1 MYKDLNK
8 TSNFNKGF
16 TLIEMMV
23 SLAIFTVVAL
33 VSVGA
38 FLKVLD
44 ANKKSVNLK
53 TTINNL
59 NFALESISREMR
71 VGKDYYYIYSSSA
84 LPGTVAYNFNS
95 KLDDSGLSPENNHW
109 LIAFRSSKNSRV
121 HGNSIGAVCN
131 LIYAYRYDKVNK
143 KIQKAQQDRDCD
155 YSLTDSDFRDLT
167 ATEIKI
173 TNSRVRVST
182 IPNKQPYAFFFI
194 EGESG
199 AKESEKVN
207 FSMQTSVSQRIK

>member
-1 MYKDLNK
+1 MQRNLYKKNN
-8 TSNFNKGF
+8 SNKGF
-16 TLIEMMV
+16 TLIEMMI

-38 FLKVLD
+38 FLKILD

-71 VGKDYYYIYSSSA
+71 VGKDFYYVYSSSA
-84 LPGTVAYNFNS
+84 LPGTIAYNYNS
-95 KLDDSGLSPENNHW
+95 KLDDSGLSGESNYW
-109 LIAFRSSKNSRV
+109 LIAFRSSKTSRV
-121 HGNSIGAVCN
+121 HGNTIGAPCN

-143 KIQKAQQDRDCD
+143 RIQKAQQDRDCD
-155 YSLTDSDFRDLT
+155 YSLSDSDFRDLT
-167 ATEIKI
+167 AKEIKI
-173 TNSRVRVST
+173 TNSRVRIDTGSSR
-182 IPNKQPYAFFFI
+182 QPYAFFFI

-199 AKESEKVN
+199 TKELEKVS

>member
-1 MYKDLNK
+1 
-8 TSNFNKGF
+8 
-16 TLIEMMV
+16 MMV

-71 VGKDYYYIYSSSA
+71 VGKDYYYEFSSNS
-84 LPGTVAYNFNS
+84 LPSNVAYTFNS
-95 KLDDSGLSPENNHW
+95 LPNDSGLSPENNHW
-109 LIAFRSSKNSRV
+109 LIAFRTAKTSRV
-121 HGNSIGAVCN
+121 HGNSIGAICN
-131 LIYAYRYDKVNK
+131 LIYAYRYDKTNK

-155 YSLTDSDFRDLT
+155 HSLTKDDFRDLT

-173 TNSRVRVST
+173 TNSRVRVDARS
-182 IPNKQPYAFFFI
+182 NRQPYAFFFI

-207 FSMQTSVSQRIK
+207 YTIKNSVSQRIT

>member
-1 MYKDLNK
+1 MYKNK
-8 TSNFNKGF
+8 FTKGNFDKGF

-71 VGKDYYYIYSSSA
+71 VGKDYYYVYSSSA
-84 LPGTVAYNFNS
+84 LPGSVAYNFNS
-95 KLDDSGLSPENNHW
+95 KLDDSGLSGESDYW
-109 LIAFRSSKNSRV
+109 LIAFRSQKTSRV
-121 HGNSIGAVCN
+121 HGNTIGAPCN
-131 LIYAYRYDKVNK
+131 LIYAYRYDKVGK

-155 YSLTDSDFRDLT
+155 YSLSNDDFRDLT

-173 TNSRVRVST
+173 TNSRVRVDTRSSR
-182 IPNKQPYAFFFI
+182 QPYAFFFI

-199 AKESEKVN
+199 TKESEKVN